1 MATGPERSRPLHN
14 FTLPR
19 LKWGNQRFL
28 RCMKVNEI
36 NGHDRRLSTSEADS
50 DGSNRRSSDS
60 FKRSSPLKP
69 IGGEGIEAVREKLMS
84 DLRDAA
90 DKMKFT
96 ILEEE
101 KNDSTAAPPWNLRT
115 RRAACKAPNES
126 SAGNHRKNCNSSPS
140 RPESPMA
147 ETKSNRLRGLVA
159 AAEQNVEK
167 REKGPRAKFS
177 VSLSREE
184 VERDFLAAAGI
195 RPPRRPKKR
204 PRIVQKQLDAIFPG
218 LWLTE
223 ITPDTYKVPDIPE
236 SVKISNLDI

>member
-14 FTLPR
+14 FTLPC

-36 NGHDRRLSTSEADS
+36 NGHDRRFSTSDADS
-50 DGSNRRSSDS
+50 DGSNRRSSES

-69 IGGEGIEAVREKLMS
+69 ISGDGIEAVREKLMS

-96 ILEEE
+96 ILEEK
-101 KNDSTAAPPWNLRT
+101 KNDSAATTPWNLRT

-126 SAGNHRKNCNSSPS
+126 DARNHWKTFNSSPS

-147 ETKSNRLRGLVA
+147 AAKSSRLRGLVA
-159 AAEQNVEK
+159 AAEQKVEK
-167 REKGPRAKFS
+167 REKAPRAKFS

-184 VERDFLAAAGI
+184 VERDFLAVAGI

-236 SVKISNLDI
+236 SGKA